1 MNPDRT
7 ILKLD
12 ARERMR
18 RYQPN
23 PIVIGLIVFL
33 LTWVLQYLSL
43 SVLGLNFEIRLTGQ
57 NFTTPEEMISFME
70 DLRDQFWSHFH
81 PSVFAVILALALTV
95 MDTMVQTGH
104 MIFALHVTREEK
116 ADYGNL
122 LDGFAV
128 FFKVIIL
135 KLLQSLIVYLFSLL
149 LIVPGVIMAYRYRQA
164 MYLLLDHPERSPI
177 ECLKASGNLMRGHKM
192 ELLLLDLSFLGWLI
206 LQWLIRPF
214 AIWVWPYQA
223 LTYANYYR
231 ALIGEKIPAENGQKV
246 YEGSFSEMPQDD
258 QDDTFGES

>member
-12 ARERMR
+12 ARDRMR

-43 SVLGLNFEIRLTGQ
+43 SVLGLNFEIRITGQ

-70 DLRDQFWSHFH
+70 DLQDQFWTHFH
-81 PSVFAVILALALTV
+81 PSVLAVILALALTV
-95 MDTMVQTGH
+95 MDTMVKTGH
-104 MIFALHVTREEK
+104 MIYALHVTREQK

-128 FFKVIIL
+128 FFRVITLRIL
-135 KLLQSLIVYLFSLL
+135 QALIVYLFSLL
-149 LIVPGVIMAYRYRQA
+149 LVVPGIIMAYRYRQA

-177 ECLKASGNLMRGHKM
+177 ECLKASGNLMRGHKR
-192 ELLLLDLSFLGWLI
+192 ELFLLDLSFLGWLI
-206 LQWLIRPF
+206 LQWVVRPF
-214 AIWVWPYQA
+214 AIWLWPYQS

-231 ALIGEKIPAENGQKV
+231 ALIGEKIPAEKGQKI
-246 YEGSFSEMPQDD
+246 YEGTFTDMPSDD
-258 QDDTFGES
+258 RDDSDNDQ